1 MQHYS
6 RAVEYNQEEYSV
18 LSPPPS
24 SKYWWP
30 ASFLII
36 FDQIYDLIMN
46 SSCNTL
52 HTAKW
57 WDWTWNISPVG
68 FLISHDFMALI
79 PYIFSYRYSTQ
90 RAAVESPHPQRAVT
104 LDRRGRLLDHQESY
118 LSADPLSDW
127 KLWYRAFRWHSE
139 RWSHCGDPHLL
150 DPSAQCRVPL
160 AEKSV
165 GMVTMKLSKWIIIQP
180 ADFLMQNYACR

>member
-1 MQHYS
+1 
-6 RAVEYNQEEYSV
+6 
-18 LSPPPS
+18 
-24 SKYWWP
+24 
-30 ASFLII
+30 
-36 FDQIYDLIMN
+36 
-46 SSCNTL
+46 
-52 HTAKW
+52 
-57 WDWTWNISPVG
+57 
-68 FLISHDFMALI
+68 MALI

-90 RAAVESPHPQRAVT
+90 RAAVESPHPQRVVT
-104 LDRRGRLLDHQESY
+104 LDRRGRLLNHQESY

-139 RWSHCGDPHLL
+139 RWSHCGDHHLL

-180 ADFLMQNYACR
+180 VDFLIQTTHVDSCKFSQSDIGWFLILRWFKAPDFFNQLTNIGHSCIQDANLRHSSCVINMLKKYDDMLCW